1 MPRKRYIT
9 FTEIERHGGTEGCTH
24 RLYRGDVGRTMPLDR
39 L

>member
-9 FTEIERHGGTEGCTH
+9 FTEIERHGGTEGC
-24 RLYRGDVGRTMPLDR
+24 RDDVGRTMPLDR